1 MTPAWMERTRR
12 VQEEVR
18 WLLACGYIDRAEANQ
33 MLRADSTDPSKY
45 RGQNTSMYIT
55 DENVLSV
62 GLVDEL
68 GNEPDDP
75 MYARQPIALR
85 WDPSNDEEVFVNVQ
99 TITFPQCTRSWKIL
113 AARVFV
119 NRTNVHLLDINVH
132 GAPWGFNT
140 GDVMGFAAR
149 ELSFRRDALVNKF
162 GDYRLHL
169 AVTEKRPVNR
179 SEDRLIN
186 DELILEWPRRQ
197 RRQAVRELLDR
208 EYPCEY
214 MGVPSRGEPAGNPL
228 LDLYKRRYGDYVPI
242 AEQDRMIADQLAQKE
257 ALERANR
264 AFEERNRFLAAQA
277 ERVGGINAATGELFG
292 ITNAQDA
299 NPWKMPL
306 TNTPL
311 TKGNIMEAL
320 KRTTGIDVK
329 TDESMPKNQAEI
341 RAYSDQAPYG
351 ELIPG
356 RKLVITNIGAEQKP
370 KPAERKIVVP
380 VPRFWGQLDQ
390 ALNEPKKAA
399 PPKEM
404 PVVEPTPAG
413 AEELIDWA
421 RADESRA
428 AWAEKLSIP
437 RVTRMLKEMTSYG
450 KTWSE
455 SDLCALA
462 GG

>member
-1 MTPAWMERTRR
+1 
-12 VQEEVR
+12 
-18 WLLACGYIDRAEANQ
+18 
-33 MLRADSTDPSKY
+33 
-45 RGQNTSMYIT
+45 MYIT

-62 GLVDEL
+62 GLVDEN
-68 GNEPDDP
+68 GHEPDDP

-85 WDPSNDEEVFVNVQ
+85 WDPSNDEEVFVNVEEVV
-99 TITFPQCTRSWKIL
+99 FPRTSRRWHAVSAVLC
-113 AARVFV
+113 V
-119 NRTNVHLLDINVH
+119 NRTNVLLLDIPIGQGGMTVDV
-132 GAPWGFNT
+132 T
-140 GDVMGFAAR
+140 GQAYFSPR
-149 ELSFRRDALVNKF
+149 HLSFRRDALVNKY

-169 AVTEKRPVNR
+169 AITEKRPVGMHENR
-179 SEDRLIN
+179 LVN
-186 DELILEWPRRQ
+186 DELILEWPRRPK
-197 RRQAVRELLDR
+197 RNREVVGYD
-208 EYPCEY
+208 CEFQTAF
-214 MGVPSRGEPAGNPL
+214 PAELPEKGNNPL
-228 LDLYKRRYGDYVPI
+228 ADLYRQRYGDYMPRELVEKTRRL
-242 AEQDRMIADQLAQKE
+242 AKEQAMEDAALREAKRRMDE
-257 ALERANR
+257 ALAEKLERHGSR
-264 AFEERNRFLAAQA
+264 P
-277 ERVGGINAATGELFG
+277 TGELFG
-292 ITNAQDA
+292 VDA
-299 NPWKMPL
+299 AAGAPPWQSAIP
-306 TNTPL
+306 TPL
-311 TKGNIMEAL
+311 TKEKLREAF
-320 KRTTGIDVK
+320 KKVMGIPIVS
-329 TDESMPKNQAEI
+329 DETMPKNQAEI

-370 KPAERKIVVP
+370 KPAERKIIVP

-390 ALNEPKKAA
+390 ALNAPKKAA

-455 SDLCALA
+455 SDLVALS

>member
-1 MTPAWMERTRR
+1 MTPGWMERTRR

-18 WLLACGYIDRAEANQ
+18 WLLACGYISHREANQ

-62 GLVDEL
+62 GLVDEN
-68 GNEPDDP
+68 GHEPDDP

-85 WDPSNDEEVFVNVQ
+85 WDPSNDEEVFVNVDKAM
-99 TITFPQCTRSWKIL
+99 FPYATQQY
-113 AARVFV
+113 RVSGVRVHV
-119 NRTNVHLLDINVH
+119 NRTNVHLLDVPLADGPFVACAGI
-132 GAPWGFNT
+132 GF
-140 GDVMGFAAR
+140 DLEPR
-149 ELSFRRDALVNKF
+149 SLSFRRDALVNKF

-169 AVTEKRPVNR
+169 AVTEKKPLA
-179 SEDRLIN
+179 SESSRLIN

-197 RRQAVRELLDR
+197 KRQKDLVWEEMALPRGE
-208 EYPCEY
+208 
-214 MGVPSRGEPAGNPL
+214 PSRGEPANNPL
-228 LDLYKRRYGDYVPI
+228 ADLYRQRYADYLPHELVEK
-242 AEQDRMIADQLAQKE
+242 ARVLGKQQLAQDE
-257 ALERANR
+257 ALREAQRRMDEALAEKLERR
-264 AFEERNRFLAAQA
+264 ARP
-277 ERVGGINAATGELFG
+277 TGELFG
-292 ITNAQDA
+292 IDRASDHA
-299 NPWKMPL
+299 NPWQ
-306 TNTPL
+306 TAVGGPL
-311 TKGNIMEAL
+311 TKEKFIESF
-320 KRTTGIDVK
+320 KRAMGIDLK

-341 RAYSDQAPYG
+341 RAYSDQSPYG
-351 ELIPG
+351 ELIPS
-356 RKLVITNIGAEQKP
+356 RKVTITGIGPEKA

-390 ALNEPKKAA
+390 ALNEPKKLA

>member
-1 MTPAWMERTRR
+1 MTPGWMERTRR

-18 WLLACGYIDRAEANQ
+18 WLLACGYISHREANQ

-62 GLVDEL
+62 GLVDEN
-68 GNEPDDP
+68 GHEPDDP

-85 WDPSNDEEVFVNVQ
+85 WDPSNDEEVFVNVDKVM
-99 TITFPQCTRSWKIL
+99 FPYATQQY
-113 AARVFV
+113 RVSGVRVHV
-119 NRTNVHLLDINVH
+119 NRTNVHLLDVPLADGPFVACAGI
-132 GAPWGFNT
+132 GF
-140 GDVMGFAAR
+140 DLEPR
-149 ELSFRRDALVNKF
+149 SLSFRRDALVNKY

-169 AVTEKRPVNR
+169 AITEKRPVGAHENR
-179 SEDRLIN
+179 LVN
-186 DELILEWPRRQ
+186 DELILEWPRRPK
-197 RRQAVRELLDR
+197 RQKDLVWEKGHIYDKLAS
-208 EYPCEY
+208 P
-214 MGVPSRGEPAGNPL
+214 PGEPARGESVNNPL
-228 LDLYKRRYGDYVPI
+228 ADLYKRRYADYMPHELVEK
-242 AEQDRMIADQLAQKE
+242 ARALAREQVAQDE
-257 ALERANR
+257 ALREAQARMNR
-264 AFEERNRFLAAQA
+264 ALAEKLERHGRP
-277 ERVGGINAATGELFG
+277 TGELFG
-292 ITNAQDA
+292 IDA
-299 NPWKMPL
+299 APGLRPWQARPL
-306 TNTPL
+306 TRE
-311 TKGNIMEAL
+311 KVMEAFERL
-320 KRTTGIDVK
+320 RGIDVK
-329 TDESMPKNQAEI
+329 ADESMPKNQAEI

-356 RKLVITNIGAEQKP
+356 RKITITNIGSEKT
-370 KPAERKIVVP
+370 KPAERKIVIP
-380 VPRFWGQLDQ
+380 VPRFWGQLDE
-390 ALNEPKKAA
+390 ALSAPKKAV